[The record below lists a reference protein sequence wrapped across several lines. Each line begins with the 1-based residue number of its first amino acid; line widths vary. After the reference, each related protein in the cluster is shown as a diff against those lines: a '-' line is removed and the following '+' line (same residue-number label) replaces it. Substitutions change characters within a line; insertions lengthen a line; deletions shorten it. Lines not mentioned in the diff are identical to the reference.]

1 MPDDQSMQTMPPA
14 EPMRAKEPMH
24 PSPGHEAEGSVMRV
38 LRLCAAG
45 GPEQLAVE
53 YADRPRPG
61 LAEALVRVHAAA
73 ITRGELEWPVDV
85 GRLPA
90 IPSYE
95 LSGVV
100 EEVGRGVADVAV
112 GDEAFALIPFDHGG
126 IAADYTALPAELL
139 VPKPR
144 TLGHAE
150 SAAIPLPALSAWQ
163 GLFDHG
169 RLGADERVLIHG
181 AAGNVGGFAVQLARA
196 AGAHVIGTASAAS
209 LDFVIELGAHEVVDG
224 ADCFED
230 AVEPVDVVFDTV
242 GGERLRRS
250 RAVLRDGGRLVS
262 VAEEPPEGGV
272 YFIVEPNRDQLASVA
287 RLVDGGDLRVPLVE
301 VFPLTAARE
310 AFARSLEP
318 GRRGKVVLTVAA

>member
-1 MPDDQSMQTMPPA
+1 
-14 EPMRAKEPMH
+14 
-24 PSPGHEAEGSVMRV
+24 MRV
-38 LRLCAAG
+38 LRLRAAG

-53 YADRPRPG
+53 DADRPGPG
-61 LAEALVRVHAAA
+61 PAEALVRVQAAA
-73 ITRGELEWPVDV
+73 ITRGELEWPV

-100 EEVGRGVADVAV
+100 EDVGRGVAGVAAGEEV
-112 GDEAFALIPFDHGG
+112 FALTPFDRDGV
-126 IAADYTALPAELL
+126 AADYTSLPAELL
-139 VPKPR
+139 MPKPR
-144 TLGHAE
+144 ALGHAE

-169 RLGADERVLIHG
+169 RLGAYGRVLIHG

-196 AGAHVIGTASAAS
+196 AGAHVIGTASAATVD
-209 LDFVIELGAHEVVDG
+209 LVRELGAHEVVDAAEG
-224 ADCFED
+224 FED

-250 RAVLRDGGRLVS
+250 RAVLRAGGRLVS

-272 YFIVEPNRDQLASVA
+272 YFIVEPNRDQLGSLA
-287 RLVDGGDLRVPLVE
+287 RLVDGGDLRPPLVE
-301 VFPLTAARE
+301 VFPFSSARE
-310 AFARSLEP
+310 AFARSLEA
-318 GRRGKVVLTVAA
+318 GRRGKVVIEP